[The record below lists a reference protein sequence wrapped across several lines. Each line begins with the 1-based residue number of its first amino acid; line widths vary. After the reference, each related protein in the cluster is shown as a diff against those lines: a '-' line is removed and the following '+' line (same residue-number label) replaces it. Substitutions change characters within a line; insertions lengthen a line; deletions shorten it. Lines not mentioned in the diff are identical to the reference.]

1 MKKFYLFLIMLL
13 SVIAPQ
19 AADAFSITINVDDAS
34 RLNVFLNGYKEL
46 VNGDNVFE
54 VNDGDYLSIY
64 TKQNDIAIKSVFN
77 GDKELKLE
85 NYSTFN
91 VKLTESEH
99 TGAKFVV
106 KTATVDEMRTAS
118 CKVTVDDASK
128 VTLYLPGT
136 FSTLPLKD
144 GENNVKFIPGTESVF
159 TVKPAS
165 YDNPLYKV
173 THNSVAA
180 EADWGS
186 YTLKNVADGD
196 VIDIQA
202 NYPDIDCAVKF
213 NINAEGVGVISGV
226 MVNGNEVTNYMDD
239 NFTVKCGSNISI
251 TRNSEDYKMESFK
264 VNGEDKTDDF
274 YYSDSHDYFVT
285 DATTFDI
292 TAKKYATFKATIDID
307 DVSHATVY
315 KGHSYDDNAFDMKNG
330 KNEIEVSE
338 KQPIISLVAKDGY
351 CFTSVNDG
359 TTEYTD
365 KSASNIEL
373 DVTDGMVLKVVT
385 AAIVRDKKALV
396 YVDDRSA
403 TSSLVFS
410 RGDNNRIE
418 IGTGYNELEF
428 YKGDNPFSVTVY
440 ASTKKVYKN
449 DVAVDPTYTYGSY
462 YNFNLADGD
471 VVKMFFTKTPA
482 MVKADI
488 TANGGAENLSVVKD
502 RIQPVADFSA
512 GISCLEDTE
521 LAFAAKEGYSIKAL
535 TVDGTAATA
544 EADGTYK
551 VVVKADANIVV
562 DLQTA
567 SGISSVTNADAS
579 RTANVYNANGVLVL
593 KNATPEHTAKLAKG
607 LYIINGKKVVR

>member
-54 VNDGDYLSIY
+54 VNDGDYLSI
-64 TKQNDIAIKSVFN
+64 TTQKNAGIVSVFN
-77 GDKELKLE
+77 GDKAVKFDS
-85 NYSTFN
+85 YSSFSL
-91 VKLTESEH
+91 KLTESEYA
-99 TGAKFVV
+99 GAKLVI
-106 KTATVDEMRTAS
+106 KTATLDEMRTAS
-118 CKVTVDDASK
+118 CKVTVDDPSK
-128 VTLYLPGT
+128 VTLRLSRT
-136 FSTLPLKD
+136 FTTVQLKS
-144 GENNVKFIPGTESVF
+144 GENEVKFIPGTESTF
-159 TVKPAS
+159 TISPES
-165 YDNPLYKV
+165 YETPLYKV

-213 NINAEGVGVISGV
+213 NVNAEGVGFIKSVT
-226 MVNGNEVTNYMDD
+226 VNGNEVTNYLDD
-239 NFTVKCGSNISI
+239 NFSVKCGSNISI
-251 TRNSEDYKMESFK
+251 TRNSEDYKLESFK

-274 YYSDSHDYFVT
+274 YSESYDFFVT
-285 DATTFDI
+285 DAATFDI
-292 TAKKYATFKATIDID
+292 TAEKYTTFKATIDID

-315 KGHSYDDNAFDMKNG
+315 KGYSYYDDAFDLKSG

-338 KQPIISLVAKDGY
+338 KQPLISLVAKDGY
-351 CFTSVNDG
+351 YFTSVNDG
-359 TTEYTD
+359 TKEYTD
-365 KSASNIEL
+365 NNVNKIEL
-373 DVTDGMVLKVVT
+373 TVVDGMVLKVVT
-385 AAIVRDKKALV
+385 TAIVRDKKALV

-403 TSSLVFS
+403 TSSMLFS
-410 RGDNNRIE
+410 RGDNERIE

-440 ASTKKVYKN
+440 ANTKKVYKN
-449 DVAVDPTYTYGSY
+449 DVAVDPLYSGGSY
-462 YNFNLADGD
+462 FNFSLADGD

-562 DLQTA
+562 DLQAA
-567 SGISSVTNADAS
+567 SGISSVTNADANS
-579 RTANVYNANGVLVL
+579 TANVYNANGVLVL
-593 KNATPEHTAKLAKG
+593 KNATPEQTAKLAKG

>member
-34 RLNVFLNGYKEL
+34 RLNVFLNGYKNL

-54 VNDGDYLSIY
+54 VNDGDYLSI
-64 TKQNDIAIKSVFN
+64 TTQNNAGLVSVMN
-77 GDKELKLE
+77 GDKAVKLDS
-85 NYSTFN
+85 YSSFN
-91 VKLTESEH
+91 LKLTESEYA
-99 TGAKFVV
+99 GAKLVI
-106 KTATVDEMRTAS
+106 KTATLDEMRTAS
-118 CKVTVDDASK
+118 CKVTVDDPSK
-128 VTLYLPGT
+128 VTLRLSRT
-136 FSTLPLKD
+136 FTTVQLKS
-144 GENNVKFIPGTESVF
+144 GENEVKFIPGTESTF
-159 TVKPAS
+159 TISPES
-165 YDNPLYKV
+165 QLSPLYKV

-186 YTLKNVADGD
+186 YTLKNVANGD

-213 NINAEGVGVISGV
+213 NINAEGVGFIKSVT
-226 MVNGNEVTNYMDD
+226 VNGNEVTNYLDD
-239 NFTVKCGSNISI
+239 NFSVKCGSNISI
-251 TRNSEDYKMESFK
+251 TRNSEEYKLESFK

-274 YYSDSHDYFVT
+274 YDESYDFFVT
-285 DATTFDI
+285 DAATFDI
-292 TAKKYATFKATIDID
+292 TAEKYTTFKATIDID

-315 KGHSYDDNAFDMKNG
+315 KGYSYYGNAFDLKNG

-338 KQPIISLVAKDGY
+338 QQPLISLVAKDGY
-351 CFTSVNDG
+351 YFTSVNDG

-365 KSASNIEL
+365 QSTSEIEL
-373 DVTDGMVLKVVT
+373 TVVDGMVLKVVT

-403 TSSLVFS
+403 ANSLLF
-410 RGDNNRIE
+410 RRNDYNTIE
-418 IGTGYNELEF
+418 VATGYNELEF
-428 YKGDNPFSVTVY
+428 YRGDNPFSVSVY
-440 ASTKKVYKN
+440 ANTKKVYKN
-449 DVAVDPTYTYGSY
+449 DVAVDPLYSGGSY
-462 YNFNLADGD
+462 FNFSLADGD
-471 VVKMFFTKTPA
+471 VVKMFFTKIPA

-562 DLQTA
+562 DLQAA
-567 SGISSVTNADAS
+567 SGISSVTTADANS
-579 RTANVYNANGVLVL
+579 TANVYNANGVLVL
-593 KNATPEHTAKLAKG
+593 KNATPEQTAKLAKG

>member
-34 RLNVFLNGYKEL
+34 RLNVFLNGYKDV

-54 VNDGDYLSIY
+54 VKDGDYLSI
-64 TKQNDIAIKSVFN
+64 TTQNNAGLVSVMN
-77 GDKELKLE
+77 GDKAVKLDS
-85 NYSTFN
+85 YSSFKL
-91 VKLTESEH
+91 KLTESEYA
-99 TGAKFVV
+99 GAKLMI
-106 KTATVDEMRTAS
+106 KTATLDEMRTAS
-118 CKVTVDDASK
+118 CKVTVDDPSK
-128 VTLYLPGT
+128 VTLRLSRT
-136 FSTLPLKD
+136 FTTVQLKS
-144 GENNVKFIPGTESVF
+144 GENEVKFIPGTESTF
-159 TVKPAS
+159 TISPQS
-165 YDNPLYKV
+165 YDTPLYKV
-173 THNSVAA
+173 TRNSVAA
-180 EADWGS
+180 EAEWGS
-186 YTLKNVADGD
+186 YTLKNVAEGD

-213 NINAEGVGVISGV
+213 NVNAEGVGFIKSVT
-226 MVNGNEVTNYMDD
+226 VNGNEVTNYLDD
-239 NFTVKCGSNISI
+239 NFTVKCGSHISI
-251 TRNSEDYKMESFK
+251 TRNSEDYKLESFK

-274 YYSDSHDYFVT
+274 YEESYDFFVT
-285 DATTFDI
+285 DAATFDI
-292 TAKKYATFKATIDID
+292 TAKKYATFKATVDID

-315 KGHSYDDNAFDMKNG
+315 KGYSYYDDAFDMKNG
-330 KNEIEVSE
+330 TNEIEVSE
-338 KQPIISLVAKDGY
+338 KQPLISLVAKDGY
-351 CFTSVNDG
+351 YFTSVNDG

-365 KSASNIEL
+365 QSTSEINV

-403 TSSLVFS
+403 TSSMVFS
-410 RGDNNRIE
+410 RGDYNKIE

-440 ASTKKVYKN
+440 ANTKKVYKN
-449 DVAVDPTYTYGSY
+449 DVAVDPTYSGGSY
-462 YNFNLADGD
+462 FRFSLEDGD

-482 MVKADI
+482 TVKADI

-593 KNATPEHTAKLAKG
+593 KNATPEQTAKLAKG

>member
-19 AADAFSITINVDDAS
+19 AADAFSITLNVDDAS
-34 RLNVFLNGYKEL
+34 RINVFLNGYKDV

-54 VNDGDYLSIY
+54 VKDGDYLSI
-64 TKQNDIAIKSVFN
+64 TTQNNAGLVSVMN
-77 GDKELKLE
+77 GDKAVKLDS
-85 NYSTFN
+85 YSSFKL
-91 VKLTESEH
+91 KLTESEYA
-99 TGAKFVV
+99 GAKLII
-106 KTATVDEMRTAS
+106 KTATLDEMRTAS
-118 CKVTVDDASK
+118 CKVTVDDPSK
-128 VTLYLPGT
+128 VTLRLSRT
-136 FSTLPLKD
+136 FTTVQLKS
-144 GENNVKFIPGTESVF
+144 GENEVKFIPGTESTF
-159 TVKPAS
+159 TISPQS
-165 YDNPLYKV
+165 YDTPLYKV
-173 THNSVAA
+173 TRNSVAA
-180 EADWGS
+180 EAEWGS
-186 YTLKNVADGD
+186 YTLKNVAEGD

-213 NINAEGVGVISGV
+213 NVNAEGVGFIKSVT
-226 MVNGNEVTNYMDD
+226 VNGNEVTNYLDD
-239 NFTVKCGSNISI
+239 NFTVKCGSHISI
-251 TRNSEDYKMESFK
+251 TRNSEDYKLESFK

-274 YYSDSHDYFVT
+274 YEESYDFFVT
-285 DATTFDI
+285 DAATFDI
-292 TAKKYATFKATIDID
+292 TAKKYATFKATVDID

-315 KGHSYDDNAFDMKNG
+315 KGYSYYDDAFDMKNG
-330 KNEIEVSE
+330 TNEIEVSE
-338 KQPIISLVAKDGY
+338 KQPLISLVAKYGY
-351 CFTSVNDG
+351 YFTSVNDG

-365 KSASNIEL
+365 QSTSEINV

-403 TSSLVFS
+403 TSSMVFS
-410 RGDNNRIE
+410 RGDYNKIE

-440 ASTKKVYKN
+440 ANTKKVYKN
-449 DVAVDPTYTYGSY
+449 DVAVDPTYSGGSY
-462 YNFNLADGD
+462 FRFSLEDGD

-482 MVKADI
+482 TVKADI

-593 KNATPEHTAKLAKG
+593 KNATPEQTAKLAKG

>member
-1 MKKFYLFLIMLL
+1 M
-13 SVIAPQ
+13 
-19 AADAFSITINVDDAS
+19 
-34 RLNVFLNGYKEL
+34 
-46 VNGDNVFE
+46 FE
-54 VNDGDYLSIY
+54 VNDGDYLSI
-64 TKQNDIAIKSVFN
+64 TTQKNAGIVSVFN
-77 GDKELKLE
+77 GDKAVKFDS
-85 NYSTFN
+85 YSSFSL
-91 VKLTESEH
+91 KLTESEYA
-99 TGAKFVV
+99 GAKLVI
-106 KTATVDEMRTAS
+106 KTATLDEMRTAS
-118 CKVTVDDASK
+118 CKVTVDDPSK
-128 VTLYLPGT
+128 VTLRLSRT
-136 FSTLPLKD
+136 FTTVQLKS
-144 GENNVKFIPGTESVF
+144 GENEVKFIPGTESTF
-159 TVKPAS
+159 TISPES
-165 YDNPLYKV
+165 YETPLYKV

-213 NINAEGVGVISGV
+213 NVNAEGVGFIKSVT
-226 MVNGNEVTNYMDD
+226 VNGNEVTNYLDD
-239 NFTVKCGSNISI
+239 NFSVKCGSNISI
-251 TRNSEDYKMESFK
+251 TRNSEDYKLESFK

-274 YYSDSHDYFVT
+274 YSESYDFFVT
-285 DATTFDI
+285 DAATFDI
-292 TAKKYATFKATIDID
+292 TAEKYTTFKATIDID

-315 KGHSYDDNAFDMKNG
+315 KGYSYYDDAFDLKSG

-338 KQPIISLVAKDGY
+338 KQPLISLVAKDGY
-351 CFTSVNDG
+351 YFTSVNDG
-359 TTEYTD
+359 TKEYTD
-365 KSASNIEL
+365 NNVNKIEL
-373 DVTDGMVLKVVT
+373 TVVDGMVLKVVT
-385 AAIVRDKKALV
+385 TAIVRDKKALV

-403 TSSLVFS
+403 TSSMLFS
-410 RGDNNRIE
+410 RGDNERIE

-440 ASTKKVYKN
+440 ANTKKVYKN
-449 DVAVDPTYTYGSY
+449 DVAVDPLYSGGSY
-462 YNFNLADGD
+462 FNFSLADGD

-593 KNATPEHTAKLAKG
+593 KNATPEQTAKLAKG

>member
-19 AADAFSITINVDDAS
+19 AADAFSITLNVDDAS
-34 RLNVFLNGYKEL
+34 RINVFLNGTKDV

-54 VNDGDYLSIY
+54 VKDGDYLSV
-64 TKQNDIAIKSVFN
+64 TTQNNAGLVSVFN
-77 GDKELKLE
+77 GDKAVKLDS
-85 NYSTFN
+85 YSSFRL
-91 VKLTESEH
+91 KLTESEYA
-99 TGAKFVV
+99 GAKFIV
-106 KTATVDEMRTAS
+106 KTATLDEMRTAS
-118 CKVTVDDASK
+118 CKVTVDDPSK
-128 VTLYLPGT
+128 VTLRLSRT
-136 FSTLPLKD
+136 FTTVQLKS
-144 GENNVKFIPGTESVF
+144 GENEVKFIPGTESTF
-159 TVKPAS
+159 TISPQS
-165 YDNPLYKV
+165 YDTPLYKV
-173 THNSVAA
+173 TRNSVAA
-180 EADWGS
+180 EAEYGS
-186 YTLKNVADGD
+186 YTLKNVAEGD

-213 NINAEGVGVISGV
+213 NVNAEGVGFIKSVT
-226 MVNGNEVTNYMDD
+226 VNGNEVTNYLDD
-239 NFTVKCGSNISI
+239 NFTVKCGSTISI
-251 TRNSEDYKMESFK
+251 TRNSEDYKLESFK
-264 VNGEDKTDDF
+264 VNGEDKTSDF
-274 YYSDSHDYFVT
+274 YEESYDFFVT
-285 DATTFDI
+285 AAATFDI
-292 TAKKYATFKATIDID
+292 TAKKYATFKATVDID

-315 KGHSYDDNAFDMKNG
+315 KGYSYYDDAFDMKNG

-338 KQPIISLVAKDGY
+338 KQPLISLVAKDGY
-351 CFTSVNDG
+351 YFTSVNDG

-365 KSASNIEL
+365 QSTSEINV

-403 TSSLVFS
+403 TSSMVFS
-410 RGDNNRIE
+410 RGDYNKIE

-440 ASTKKVYKN
+440 ANTKKVYKN
-449 DVAVDPTYTYGSY
+449 DVAVDPTYSGGSY
-462 YNFNLADGD
+462 FRFSLEDGD

-482 MVKADI
+482 TVKADI

-567 SGISSVTNADAS
+567 SGISSVTNADAN

-593 KNATPEHTAKLAKG
+593 KNATPEQTAKLAKG

>member
-19 AADAFSITINVDDAS
+19 AADAFSITLNVDDAS
-34 RLNVFLNGYKEL
+34 RINVFLNGYQDV

-54 VNDGDYLSIY
+54 VKDGDYLSI
-64 TKQNDIAIKSVFN
+64 TTQNNAGLVSVMN
-77 GDKELKLE
+77 GDKEVKL
-85 NYSTFN
+85 NSYSSFN
-91 VKLTESEH
+91 LKLTESEYA
-99 TGAKFVV
+99 GAKLMI
-106 KTATVDEMRTAS
+106 KTATLDEMRTAS
-118 CKVTVDDASK
+118 CTVTVDDPSK
-128 VTLYLPGT
+128 VTLRLSRT
-136 FSTLPLKD
+136 FTTVQLKS
-144 GENNVKFIPGTESVF
+144 GENEVKFIPGTESTF
-159 TVKPAS
+159 TISPQS
-165 YDNPLYKV
+165 QETPLYKV

-180 EADWGS
+180 EAEWGS
-186 YTLKNVADGD
+186 YTLKNVANGD

-213 NINAEGVGVISGV
+213 NVNAEGVGFIKSVT
-226 MVNGNEVTNYMDD
+226 VNGNEVTNYLDD

-251 TRNSEDYKMESFK
+251 TRNSEDYKLESFK
-264 VNGEDKTDDF
+264 VNGEDKTSDF
-274 YYSDSHDYFVT
+274 YDESYDFFVT
-285 DATTFDI
+285 DAATFDI
-292 TAKKYATFKATIDID
+292 TAKKYATFKATVDID

-315 KGHSYDDNAFDMKNG
+315 NGYSYYGNAFDLKNG

-338 KQPIISLVAKDGY
+338 KQTLISLVAKDGY
-351 CFTSVNDG
+351 YFTSVNDG
-359 TTEYTD
+359 TKEYTD
-365 KSASNIEL
+365 KSVNDIEL
-373 DVTDGMVLKVVT
+373 DVVDGMVLKVVT
-385 AAIVRDKKALV
+385 AAVVRDKKALV

-403 TSSLVFS
+403 ANSLLF
-410 RGDNNRIE
+410 RRNDYNTIE
-418 IGTGYNELEF
+418 VATGYNELEF
-428 YKGDNPFSVTVY
+428 YRGDNPFSVSVS
-440 ASTKKVYKN
+440 ANTKKVYKN
-449 DVAVDPTYTYGSY
+449 DVAVVPLYSGGSY
-462 YNFNLADGD
+462 FNFSLADGD

-482 MVKADI
+482 TVKADI

-562 DLQTA
+562 ELQTT
-567 SGISSVTNADAS
+567 SGISSVTNADAN

-593 KNATPEHTAKLAKG
+593 KNATPEQTAKLAKG

>member
-34 RLNVFLNGYKEL
+34 RLNVFLNGYKDL

-54 VNDGDYLSIY
+54 VNDGDYLSI
-64 TKQNDIAIKSVFN
+64 TTQKNAGIVSVFN
-77 GDKELKLE
+77 GDKAVKFDS
-85 NYSTFN
+85 YSSFN
-91 VKLTESEH
+91 LKLTESEYA
-99 TGAKFVV
+99 GAKLVI
-106 KTATVDEMRTAS
+106 KTATLDEMRTAS
-118 CKVTVDDASK
+118 CKVTVDDPSK
-128 VTLYLPGT
+128 VTLRLSRT
-136 FSTLPLKD
+136 FTTVQLKS
-144 GENNVKFIPGTESVF
+144 GENEVKFIPGTESTF
-159 TVKPAS
+159 TISPES
-165 YDNPLYKV
+165 QLSPLYKV

-213 NINAEGVGVISGV
+213 NVNAEGVGFIKSVT
-226 MVNGNEVTNYMDD
+226 VNGNEVTNYLDD
-239 NFTVKCGSNISI
+239 NFSVKCGSNISI
-251 TRNSEDYKMESFK
+251 TRNSEEYKLESFK
-264 VNGEDKTDDF
+264 VNGEDKTSDF
-274 YYSDSHDYFVT
+274 YEDSYNIFVT
-285 DATTFDI
+285 DATTLDI
-292 TAKKYATFKATIDID
+292 TAKKYTTFKATVDID

-315 KGHSYDDNAFDMKNG
+315 NGYSYYGNAFDLKNG

-338 KQPIISLVAKDGY
+338 KQTLISLVAKDGY
-351 CFTSVNDG
+351 YFTSVNDG
-359 TTEYTD
+359 TKEYTD
-365 KSASNIEL
+365 KSVNDIEL
-373 DVTDGMVLKVVT
+373 DVVDGMVLKVVT
-385 AAIVRDKKALV
+385 AAVVRDKKALV

-403 TSSLVFS
+403 ANSLLF
-410 RGDNNRIE
+410 RRNDYNTIE
-418 IGTGYNELEF
+418 VATGYNELEF
-428 YKGDNPFSVTVY
+428 YRGDNPFSVSVY
-440 ASTKKVYKN
+440 ANTKKVYKN
-449 DVAVDPTYTYGSY
+449 DVAVDPLYSGGSY
-462 YNFNLADGD
+462 FNFSLADGD
-471 VVKMFFTKTPA
+471 VVKMFFTKIPA

-593 KNATPEHTAKLAKG
+593 KNATPEQTAKLAKG

>member
-19 AADAFSITINVDDAS
+19 AADAFSITLNVDDAS
-34 RLNVFLNGYKEL
+34 RINVFLNGYKDV

-54 VNDGDYLSIY
+54 VKDGDYLSI
-64 TKQNDIAIKSVFN
+64 TTQNNAGLVSVMN
-77 GDKELKLE
+77 GDKAVKLDS
-85 NYSTFN
+85 YSSFN
-91 VKLTESEH
+91 LKLTESEYA
-99 TGAKFVV
+99 GAKLII
-106 KTATVDEMRTAS
+106 KTATLDEMRTAS
-118 CKVTVDDASK
+118 CKVTVDDPSK
-128 VTLYLPGT
+128 VTLRLSRT
-136 FSTLPLKD
+136 FTTVQLKS
-144 GENNVKFIPGTESVF
+144 GENEVKFIPGTESTF
-159 TVKPAS
+159 TISPQS
-165 YDNPLYKV
+165 YNTPLYKV
-173 THNSVAA
+173 TRNSVAA
-180 EADWGS
+180 EAEYGS
-186 YTLKNVADGD
+186 YTLKNVAEGD

-213 NINAEGVGVISGV
+213 NVNAEGVGFIKSVT
-226 MVNGNEVTNYMDD
+226 VNGNEVTNYLDD
-239 NFTVKCGSNISI
+239 NFTVKCGSTISI
-251 TRNSEDYKMESFK
+251 TRNSEDYKLESFK
-264 VNGEDKTDDF
+264 VNGEDKTSDF
-274 YYSDSHDYFVT
+274 YEDSYNIFVT
-285 DATTFDI
+285 DATTLDI
-292 TAKKYATFKATIDID
+292 TAEKYATFKATVDID

-315 KGHSYDDNAFDMKNG
+315 KGYSYYDDAFDMKNG

-338 KQPIISLVAKDGY
+338 KQPLISLVAKDGY
-351 CFTSVNDG
+351 YFTSVNDG

-365 KSASNIEL
+365 QSTSEINV

-403 TSSLVFS
+403 TSSMVFS
-410 RGDNNRIE
+410 RGDYNKIE

-440 ASTKKVYKN
+440 ANTKKVYKN
-449 DVAVDPTYTYGSY
+449 DVAVDPTYSGGSY
-462 YNFNLADGD
+462 FRFSLEDGD

-482 MVKADI
+482 TVKADI

-593 KNATPEHTAKLAKG
+593 KNATPEQTAKLAKG

>member
-34 RLNVFLNGYKEL
+34 RLNVFLNGHQDV

-54 VNDGDYLSIY
+54 VNDGDYLSI
-64 TKQNDIAIKSVFN
+64 TTQNNAGFVSVMN
-77 GDKELKLE
+77 GDKAVKLDS
-85 NYSTFN
+85 YSSFN
-91 VKLTESEH
+91 LKLTESEYA
-99 TGAKFVV
+99 GAKLMI
-106 KTATVDEMRTAS
+106 KTATLDEMRTAS
-118 CKVTVDDASK
+118 CKVTVDDPSK
-128 VTLYLPGT
+128 VTLRLSRT
-136 FSTLPLKD
+136 FTTVQLKS
-144 GENNVKFIPGTESVF
+144 GENEVKFIPGTESTF
-159 TVKPAS
+159 TISPQS
-165 YDNPLYKV
+165 YDTPLYKV
-173 THNSVAA
+173 TRNSVAA
-180 EADWGS
+180 EAEYGS
-186 YTLKNVADGD
+186 YTLKNVAEGD

-213 NINAEGVGVISGV
+213 NVNAEGVGFIKSVT
-226 MVNGNEVTNYMDD
+226 VNGNEVTNYLDD
-239 NFTVKCGSNISI
+239 NFTVKCGSTISI
-251 TRNSEDYKMESFK
+251 TRNSEDYKLESFK
-264 VNGEDKTDDF
+264 VNGEDKTSDF
-274 YYSDSHDYFVT
+274 YEDSYNIFVT
-285 DATTFDI
+285 DATTLDI
-292 TAKKYATFKATIDID
+292 TAKKYTTFKATVDID

-315 KGHSYDDNAFDMKNG
+315 KGYSYYDDAFDMKNG

-338 KQPIISLVAKDGY
+338 KQPLISLVAKDGY
-351 CFTSVNDG
+351 YFTSVNDG
-359 TTEYTD
+359 TKEYTD
-365 KSASNIEL
+365 QSTSEIKV

-403 TSSLVFS
+403 TSSMVFS
-410 RGDNNRIE
+410 RGDYNRIE

-440 ASTKKVYKN
+440 ANTKKVYKN
-449 DVAVDPTYTYGSY
+449 DVAVDPTYSGGSY
-462 YNFNLADGD
+462 FRFSLEDGD

-482 MVKADI
+482 TVKADI

-567 SGISSVTNADAS
+567 SGISSVANADAS

-593 KNATPEHTAKLAKG
+593 KNATPEQTAKLAKG

>member
-34 RLNVFLNGYKEL
+34 RLNVFLNGYKDL

-54 VNDGDYLSIY
+54 VKDGDYLSI
-64 TKQNDIAIKSVFN
+64 TTQKNAAIVSVFN
-77 GDKELKLE
+77 GDKAVKFDS
-85 NYSTFN
+85 YSSFN
-91 VKLTESEH
+91 LKLTESEYA
-99 TGAKFVV
+99 GAKLVI
-106 KTATVDEMRTAS
+106 KTATLDEMRTAS
-118 CKVTVDDASK
+118 CKVTVDDPSK
-128 VTLYLPGT
+128 VTLRL
-136 FSTLPLKD
+136 SRTLTTVQLKS
-144 GENNVKFIPGTESVF
+144 GENEVKFIPGTESTF
-159 TVKPAS
+159 TISPES
-165 YDNPLYKV
+165 YETPLYKV

-213 NINAEGVGVISGV
+213 NVNAEGVGFIKSVT
-226 MVNGNEVTNYMDD
+226 VNGNEVTNYLDD
-239 NFTVKCGSNISI
+239 NFSVKCGSNISI
-251 TRNSEDYKMESFK
+251 TRNSEEYKLESFK

-274 YYSDSHDYFVT
+274 YSESYDFFVT
-285 DATTFDI
+285 DAATFDI
-292 TAKKYATFKATIDID
+292 TAEKYTTFKATIDID

-315 KGHSYDDNAFDMKNG
+315 KGYSYYGNAFDLKNG

-338 KQPIISLVAKDGY
+338 QQPLISLVAKDGY
-351 CFTSVNDG
+351 YFTSVNDG

-365 KSASNIEL
+365 QSVNEIKLS
-373 DVTDGMVLKVVT
+373 VVDGMVLKVVT
-385 AAIVRDKKALV
+385 TAIVRDKKALV

-403 TSSLVFS
+403 ANSLLF
-410 RGDNNRIE
+410 RRNDYNTIE
-418 IGTGYNELEF
+418 VATGYNELEF
-428 YKGDNPFSVTVY
+428 YRGDNPFSVSVY
-440 ASTKKVYKN
+440 ANTKKVYKN
-449 DVAVDPTYTYGSY
+449 DVAVEPLYSGGSY
-462 YNFNLADGD
+462 FNFSLEDGD

-482 MVKADI
+482 TVKADI

-502 RIQPVADFSA
+502 RIQPIADFSA

-521 LAFAAKEGYSIKAL
+521 LALAAKEGYSIKAL

-567 SGISSVTNADAS
+567 SGISSVTNADAN

-593 KNATPEHTAKLAKG
+593 KNATPEQTAKLAKG

>member
-19 AADAFSITINVDDAS
+19 AADAFSITLNVDDAS
-34 RLNVFLNGYKEL
+34 RINVFLNGYKDV

-54 VNDGDYLSIY
+54 VKDGDYLSI
-64 TKQNDIAIKSVFN
+64 TTQNNAGLVSVMN
-77 GDKELKLE
+77 GDKAVKLDS
-85 NYSTFN
+85 YSSFRL
-91 VKLTESEH
+91 KLTESEYA
-99 TGAKFVV
+99 GAKFIV
-106 KTATVDEMRTAS
+106 KTATLDEMRTAS
-118 CKVTVDDASK
+118 CKVTVDDPSK
-128 VTLYLPGT
+128 VTLRLSRT
-136 FSTLPLKD
+136 FTTVQLKS
-144 GENNVKFIPGTESVF
+144 GENEVKFIPGTESTF
-159 TVKPAS
+159 TISPQS
-165 YDNPLYKV
+165 YDTPLYKV
-173 THNSVAA
+173 TRNSVAA
-180 EADWGS
+180 EAEYGS
-186 YTLKNVADGD
+186 YTLKNVAEGD

-213 NINAEGVGVISGV
+213 NVNAEGVGFIKSVT
-226 MVNGNEVTNYMDD
+226 VNGNEVTNYLDD
-239 NFTVKCGSNISI
+239 NFTVKCGSTISI
-251 TRNSEDYKMESFK
+251 TRNSEDYKLESFK
-264 VNGEDKTDDF
+264 VNGEDKTSDF
-274 YYSDSHDYFVT
+274 YEDSYNIFVT
-285 DATTFDI
+285 DATTLDI
-292 TAKKYATFKATIDID
+292 TAEKYATFKATVDID

-315 KGHSYDDNAFDMKNG
+315 KGYSYYDDAFDMKNG

-338 KQPIISLVAKDGY
+338 KQPLISLVAKDGY
-351 CFTSVNDG
+351 YFTSVNDG

-365 KSASNIEL
+365 QSTSEINV

-403 TSSLVFS
+403 TSSMVFS
-410 RGDNNRIE
+410 RGDYNKIE

-440 ASTKKVYKN
+440 ANTKKVYKN
-449 DVAVDPTYTYGSY
+449 DVAVDPTYSGGSY
-462 YNFNLADGD
+462 FRFSLEDGD

-482 MVKADI
+482 TVKADI

-551 VVVKADANIVV
+551 VVVKTDANIVV

-579 RTANVYNANGVLVL
+579 RTANVYNASGVLVL
-593 KNATPEHTAKLAKG
+593 KNATPEQTAKLAKG

>member
-34 RLNVFLNGYKEL
+34 RINVFLNGTKDV

-54 VNDGDYLSIY
+54 VKDGDYLSV
-64 TKQNDIAIKSVFN
+64 TTQNNAGLVSVFN
-77 GDKELKLE
+77 GDKAVKLDS
-85 NYSTFN
+85 YSSFRL
-91 VKLTESEH
+91 KLTESEYA
-99 TGAKFVV
+99 GAKFIV
-106 KTATVDEMRTAS
+106 KTATLDEMRTAS
-118 CKVTVDDASK
+118 CKVTVDDPSK
-128 VTLYLPGT
+128 VTLRLSRT
-136 FSTLPLKD
+136 FTTVQLKS
-144 GENNVKFIPGTESVF
+144 GENEVKFIPGTESTF
-159 TVKPAS
+159 TISPQS
-165 YDNPLYKV
+165 YDTPLYKV
-173 THNSVAA
+173 TRNSVAA
-180 EADWGS
+180 EAEYGS
-186 YTLKNVADGD
+186 YTLKNVAEGD

-213 NINAEGVGVISGV
+213 NVNAEGVGFIKSVT
-226 MVNGNEVTNYMDD
+226 VNGNEVTNYLDD
-239 NFTVKCGSNISI
+239 NFTVKCGSTISI
-251 TRNSEDYKMESFK
+251 TRNSEDYKLESFK
-264 VNGEDKTDDF
+264 VNGEDKTSDF
-274 YYSDSHDYFVT
+274 YEDSYNIFVT
-285 DATTFDI
+285 DATTLDI
-292 TAKKYATFKATIDID
+292 TAEKYATFKATVDID

-315 KGHSYDDNAFDMKNG
+315 KGYSYYDDAFDMKNG

-338 KQPIISLVAKDGY
+338 KQPLISLVAKDGY
-351 CFTSVNDG
+351 YFTSVNDG

-365 KSASNIEL
+365 QSTSEINV

-403 TSSLVFS
+403 TSSMVFS
-410 RGDNNRIE
+410 RGDYNKIE

-440 ASTKKVYKN
+440 ANTKKVYKN
-449 DVAVDPTYTYGSY
+449 DVAVDPTYSGGSY
-462 YNFNLADGD
+462 FRFSLEDGD

-482 MVKADI
+482 TVKADI

-567 SGISSVTNADAS
+567 SGISSVTNADAN

-593 KNATPEHTAKLAKG
+593 KNATPEQTAKLAKG

>member
-19 AADAFSITINVDDAS
+19 AADAFSITLNVDDAS
-34 RLNVFLNGYKEL
+34 RINVFLNGYKDV

-54 VNDGDYLSIY
+54 VKDGDYLSI
-64 TKQNDIAIKSVFN
+64 TTQNNAGLVSVMN
-77 GDKELKLE
+77 GDKAVKLDS
-85 NYSTFN
+85 YSSFN
-91 VKLTESEH
+91 LKLTESEYA
-99 TGAKFVV
+99 GAKLII
-106 KTATVDEMRTAS
+106 KTATLDEMRTAS
-118 CKVTVDDASK
+118 CKVTVDDPSK
-128 VTLYLPGT
+128 VTLRLSRT
-136 FSTLPLKD
+136 FTTVQLKS
-144 GENNVKFIPGTESVF
+144 GENEVKFIPGTESTF
-159 TVKPAS
+159 TISPQS
-165 YDNPLYKV
+165 YDTPLYKV
-173 THNSVAA
+173 TRNSVAA
-180 EADWGS
+180 EAEYGS
-186 YTLKNVADGD
+186 YTLKNVAEGD

-213 NINAEGVGVISGV
+213 NVNAEGVGFIKSVT
-226 MVNGNEVTNYMDD
+226 VNGNEVTNYLDD
-239 NFTVKCGSNISI
+239 NFTVKCGSTISI
-251 TRNSEDYKMESFK
+251 TRNLEDYKLESFK
-264 VNGEDKTDDF
+264 VNGEDKTSDF
-274 YYSDSHDYFVT
+274 YEDSYNIFVT
-285 DATTFDI
+285 DATTLDI
-292 TAKKYATFKATIDID
+292 TAEKYATFKATVDID

-315 KGHSYDDNAFDMKNG
+315 KGYSYYDDAFDMKNG

-338 KQPIISLVAKDGY
+338 KQPLISLVAKDGY
-351 CFTSVNDG
+351 YFTSVNDG

-365 KSASNIEL
+365 QSTSEINV

-403 TSSLVFS
+403 TSSMVFS
-410 RGDNNRIE
+410 RGDYNKIE

-440 ASTKKVYKN
+440 ANTKKVYKN
-449 DVAVDPTYTYGSY
+449 DVAVDPTYSGGSY
-462 YNFNLADGD
+462 FRFSLEDGD

-482 MVKADI
+482 TVKADI

-593 KNATPEHTAKLAKG
+593 KNATPEQTAKLAKG

>member
-1 MKKFYLFLIMLL
+1 MLL

-19 AADAFSITINVDDAS
+19 AADAFSITLNVDDAS
-34 RLNVFLNGYKEL
+34 RINVFLNGTKDV

-54 VNDGDYLSIY
+54 VKDGDYLSV
-64 TKQNDIAIKSVFN
+64 TTQNNAGLVSVFN
-77 GDKELKLE
+77 GDKAVKLDS
-85 NYSTFN
+85 YSSFRL
-91 VKLTESEH
+91 KLTESEYA
-99 TGAKFVV
+99 GAKFIV
-106 KTATVDEMRTAS
+106 KTATLDEMRTAS
-118 CKVTVDDASK
+118 CKVTVDDPSK
-128 VTLYLPGT
+128 VTLRLSRT
-136 FSTLPLKD
+136 FTTVQLKS
-144 GENNVKFIPGTESVF
+144 GENEVKFIPGTESTF
-159 TVKPAS
+159 TISPQS
-165 YDNPLYKV
+165 YNTPLYKV
-173 THNSVAA
+173 TRNSVAA
-180 EADWGS
+180 EAEWGS
-186 YTLKNVADGD
+186 YTLKNVAEGD

-213 NINAEGVGVISGV
+213 NVNAEGVGFIKSVT
-226 MVNGNEVTNYMDD
+226 VNGNEVTNYLDD
-239 NFTVKCGSNISI
+239 NFTVKCGSTISI
-251 TRNSEDYKMESFK
+251 TRNSEDYKLESFK
-264 VNGEDKTDDF
+264 VNGEDKTSDF
-274 YYSDSHDYFVT
+274 YEDSYNIFVT
-285 DATTFDI
+285 DATTLDI
-292 TAKKYATFKATIDID
+292 TAKKYTTFKATVDID

-315 KGHSYDDNAFDMKNG
+315 KGYSYYDDAFDMKNG

-338 KQPIISLVAKDGY
+338 KQPLISLVAKDGY
-351 CFTSVNDG
+351 YFTSVNDG

-365 KSASNIEL
+365 QSTSEIKV

-403 TSSLVFS
+403 TSSMVFS
-410 RGDNNRIE
+410 RGDYNRIE

-440 ASTKKVYKN
+440 ANTKKVYKN
-449 DVAVDPTYTYGSY
+449 DVAVDPTYSGGSY
-462 YNFNLADGD
+462 FRFSLEDGD

-482 MVKADI
+482 TVKADI

-502 RIQPVADFSA
+502 RIQPIADFSA

-521 LAFAAKEGYSIKAL
+521 LALAAKEGYSIKAL

-567 SGISSVTNADAS
+567 SGISSVTNADAN

-593 KNATPEHTAKLAKG
+593 KNATPEQTAKLAKG

>member
-34 RLNVFLNGYKEL
+34 RIEVFLNGTKDV

-54 VNDGDYLSIY
+54 VNDGNYLSIY
-64 TKQNDIAIKSVFN
+64 TKQKDVAIKSVFN

-91 VKLTESEH
+91 VQLTESEH

-136 FSTLPLKD
+136 YSTLPLKD
-144 GENNVKFIPGTESVF
+144 GENDVKFIPGTESVF
-159 TVKPAS
+159 TVKPQNL
-165 YDNPLYKV
+165 DIPLYKV
-173 THNSVAA
+173 THNSVVA

-186 YTLKNVADGD
+186 YTLQNVANGD

-213 NINAEGVGVISGV
+213 KVNAEGEGFIKSVT
-226 MVNGNEVTNYMDD
+226 VNGNEVTNYLDN
-239 NFTVKCGSNISI
+239 NFTVKCGSHISI
-251 TRNSEDYKMESFK
+251 MSNSENYKLESFK

-274 YYSDSHDYFVT
+274 YEESYDFFVT
-285 DATTFDI
+285 DAATFDI
-292 TAKKYATFKATIDID
+292 TAEKYTTFKATVDID

-315 KGHSYDDNAFDMKNG
+315 KGYYYYYKAFDLKNG

-338 KQPIISLVAKDGY
+338 KQPLISLVAKDGY
-351 CFTSVNDG
+351 YFTSVNDG

-482 MVKADI
+482 TVKADI

-593 KNATPEHTAKLAKG
+593 KNATPEQTAKLAKG

>member
-34 RLNVFLNGYKEL
+34 RINVFLNGYQDV

-54 VNDGDYLSIY
+54 VKDGDYLSI
-64 TKQNDIAIKSVFN
+64 TTQNNAGLVSVFN
-77 GDKELKLE
+77 GDKAVKLDS
-85 NYSTFN
+85 YSSFRL
-91 VKLTESEH
+91 KLTESEYA
-99 TGAKFVV
+99 GAKFIV
-106 KTATVDEMRTAS
+106 KTATLDEMRTAS
-118 CKVTVDDASK
+118 CKVTVDDPSK
-128 VTLYLPGT
+128 VTLRLSRT
-136 FSTLPLKD
+136 FTTVQLKS
-144 GENNVKFIPGTESVF
+144 GENEVKFIPGTESTF
-159 TVKPAS
+159 TISPQS
-165 YDNPLYKV
+165 YNTPLYKV
-173 THNSVAA
+173 TRNSVAA
-180 EADWGS
+180 EAEWGS
-186 YTLKNVADGD
+186 YTLKNVAEGD
-196 VIDIQA
+196 VSDIQA

-213 NINAEGVGVISGV
+213 NVNAEGVGFIKSVT
-226 MVNGNEVTNYMDD
+226 VNGNEVTNYLDD
-239 NFTVKCGSNISI
+239 NFTVKCGSTISI
-251 TRNSEDYKMESFK
+251 TRNSEDYKLESFK
-264 VNGEDKTDDF
+264 VNGEDKNSDF
-274 YYSDSHDYFVT
+274 YEDSYNIFVT
-285 DATTFDI
+285 DATTLDI
-292 TAKKYATFKATIDID
+292 TAKKYTTFKATVDID

-315 KGHSYDDNAFDMKNG
+315 KGYSYYDDAFDMKNG

-338 KQPIISLVAKDGY
+338 KQTLISLVAKDGY
-351 CFTSVNDG
+351 YFTSVNDG

-365 KSASNIEL
+365 QSTSEINV

-403 TSSLVFS
+403 TSSMVFS
-410 RGDNNRIE
+410 RGDYNRIE

-428 YKGDNPFSVTVY
+428 YKGDNPFTVTVY

-449 DVAVDPTYTYGSY
+449 DVAVNPTYSGGSY
-462 YNFNLADGD
+462 FTFSLEDGD
-471 VVKMFFTKTPA
+471 VVKMFFTKVPA

-488 TANGGAENLSVVKD
+488 TANGGAENLSVVKN

-562 DLQTA
+562 ELQTA

-593 KNATPEHTAKLAKG
+593 KNATPEQTAKLAKG

>member
-19 AADAFSITINVDDAS
+19 AADAFSITLNVDDAS
-34 RLNVFLNGYKEL
+34 RINVFLNGYQDL

-54 VNDGDYLSIY
+54 VKDGDYLSI
-64 TKQNDIAIKSVFN
+64 TTQNNAGLVSVMN
-77 GDKELKLE
+77 GDKAVKLDS
-85 NYSTFN
+85 YSSFN
-91 VKLTESEH
+91 LKLTESEYA
-99 TGAKFVV
+99 GAKLMI
-106 KTATVDEMRTAS
+106 KTATLDEMRTAS
-118 CKVTVDDASK
+118 CKVTVDDPSK
-128 VTLYLPGT
+128 VTLRLSRT
-136 FSTLPLKD
+136 FTTVQLKS
-144 GENNVKFIPGTESVF
+144 GENEVKFIPGTESTF
-159 TVKPAS
+159 TISPQS
-165 YDNPLYKV
+165 YDTPLYKV
-173 THNSVAA
+173 TRNSVAA
-180 EADWGS
+180 EAEWGS
-186 YTLKNVADGD
+186 YTLKNVAEGD

-213 NINAEGVGVISGV
+213 NVNAEGVGFIKSVT
-226 MVNGNEVTNYMDD
+226 VNGNEVTNYLDD
-239 NFTVKCGSNISI
+239 NFTVKCGSTISI
-251 TRNSEDYKMESFK
+251 TRNSEDYKLESFK
-264 VNGEDKTDDF
+264 VNGEDKTSDF
-274 YYSDSHDYFVT
+274 YEDSYNIFVT
-285 DATTFDI
+285 DATTLDI
-292 TAKKYATFKATIDID
+292 TAEKYATFKATVDID

-315 KGHSYDDNAFDMKNG
+315 KGYSYYDDAFDMKNG

-338 KQPIISLVAKDGY
+338 KQPLISLVAKDGY
-351 CFTSVNDG
+351 YFTSVNDG

-365 KSASNIEL
+365 QSTSEINV

-403 TSSLVFS
+403 TSSMVFS
-410 RGDNNRIE
+410 RGDYNKIE

-440 ASTKKVYKN
+440 ANTKKVYKN
-449 DVAVDPTYTYGSY
+449 DVAVDPTYSGGSY
-462 YNFNLADGD
+462 FRFSLEDGD

-567 SGISSVTNADAS
+567 SGISSVTNADAC

-593 KNATPEHTAKLAKG
+593 KNATPEQTAKLAKG

>member
-19 AADAFSITINVDDAS
+19 AADAFSITLNVDDAS
-34 RLNVFLNGYKEL
+34 KINVFLNGYQDL

-54 VNDGDYLSIY
+54 VKDGDYLSI
-64 TKQNDIAIKSVFN
+64 TTQNNAGLVSVMN
-77 GDKELKLE
+77 GDKAVKLDS
-85 NYSTFN
+85 YSSFKL
-91 VKLTESEH
+91 KLTESEYA
-99 TGAKFVV
+99 GAKLII
-106 KTATVDEMRTAS
+106 KTATLDEMRTAS
-118 CKVTVDDASK
+118 CKVTVDDPSK
-128 VTLYLPGT
+128 VTLRLSRT
-136 FSTLPLKD
+136 FTTVQLKS
-144 GENNVKFIPGTESVF
+144 GENEVKFIPGTESTF
-159 TVKPAS
+159 TISPQS
-165 YDNPLYKV
+165 YDTPLYKV
-173 THNSVAA
+173 TRNSVAA
-180 EADWGS
+180 EAEWGS
-186 YTLKNVADGD
+186 YTLKNVAEGD

-213 NINAEGVGVISGV
+213 NVNAEGVGFIKSVT
-226 MVNGNEVTNYMDD
+226 VNGNEVTNYLDD
-239 NFTVKCGSNISI
+239 NFTVKCGSHISI
-251 TRNSEDYKMESFK
+251 TRNSEDYKLESFK

-274 YYSDSHDYFVT
+274 YEESYDFFVT
-285 DATTFDI
+285 DAATFDI
-292 TAKKYATFKATIDID
+292 TAKKYATFKATVDID

-315 KGHSYDDNAFDMKNG
+315 KGYSYYDDAFDMKNG
-330 KNEIEVSE
+330 TNEIEVSE
-338 KQPIISLVAKDGY
+338 KQPLISLVAKDGY
-351 CFTSVNDG
+351 YFTSVNDG

-365 KSASNIEL
+365 QSTSEINV

-403 TSSLVFS
+403 TSSMVFS
-410 RGDNNRIE
+410 RGDYNKIE

-440 ASTKKVYKN
+440 ANTKKVYKN
-449 DVAVDPTYTYGSY
+449 DVAVDPTYSGGSY
-462 YNFNLADGD
+462 FRFSLEDGD

-482 MVKADI
+482 TVKADI

-551 VVVKADANIVV
+551 VVVKANANIVV

-593 KNATPEHTAKLAKG
+593 KNATPEQTAKLAKG

>member
-19 AADAFSITINVDDAS
+19 AADAFSITLNVDDAS
-34 RLNVFLNGYKEL
+34 RINVFLNGYQDL

-54 VNDGDYLSIY
+54 VKDGDYLSI
-64 TKQNDIAIKSVFN
+64 TTQNNAGLVSVMN
-77 GDKELKLE
+77 GDKAVKLDS
-85 NYSTFN
+85 YSSFKL
-91 VKLTESEH
+91 KLTESEYA
-99 TGAKFVV
+99 GAKLII
-106 KTATVDEMRTAS
+106 KTATLDEMRTAS
-118 CKVTVDDASK
+118 CKVTVDDPSK
-128 VTLYLPGT
+128 VTLRLSRT
-136 FSTLPLKD
+136 FTTVQLKS
-144 GENNVKFIPGTESVF
+144 GENEVKFIPGTESTF
-159 TVKPAS
+159 TISPQS
-165 YDNPLYKV
+165 YDTPLYKV
-173 THNSVAA
+173 TRNSVAA
-180 EADWGS
+180 EAEWGS
-186 YTLKNVADGD
+186 YTLKNVAEGD

-213 NINAEGVGVISGV
+213 NVNAEGVGFIKSVT
-226 MVNGNEVTNYMDD
+226 VNGNEVTNYLDD
-239 NFTVKCGSNISI
+239 NFTVKCGSHISI
-251 TRNSEDYKMESFK
+251 TRNSEDYKLESFK

-274 YYSDSHDYFVT
+274 YEESYDFFVT
-285 DATTFDI
+285 DAATFDI
-292 TAKKYATFKATIDID
+292 TAKKYATFKATVDID

-315 KGHSYDDNAFDMKNG
+315 KGYSYYDDAFDMKNG
-330 KNEIEVSE
+330 TNEIEVSE
-338 KQPIISLVAKDGY
+338 KQPLISLVAKDGY
-351 CFTSVNDG
+351 YFTSVNDG

-365 KSASNIEL
+365 QSTSEINV

-403 TSSLVFS
+403 TSSMVFS
-410 RGDNNRIE
+410 RGDYNKIE

-440 ASTKKVYKN
+440 ANTKKVYKN
-449 DVAVDPTYTYGSY
+449 DVAVDPTYSGGSY
-462 YNFNLADGD
+462 FRFSLEDGD

-482 MVKADI
+482 TVKADI

-512 GISCLEDTE
+512 GISCLENTE

-593 KNATPEHTAKLAKG
+593 KNATPEQTAKLAKG

>member
-19 AADAFSITINVDDAS
+19 AADAFSITLNVDDAS
-34 RLNVFLNGYKEL
+34 RINVFLNGYQDL

-54 VNDGDYLSIY
+54 VKDGDYLSI
-64 TKQNDIAIKSVFN
+64 TTQNNAGLVSVMN
-77 GDKELKLE
+77 GDKAVKLDS
-85 NYSTFN
+85 YSSFKL
-91 VKLTESEH
+91 KLTESEYA
-99 TGAKFVV
+99 GAKLII
-106 KTATVDEMRTAS
+106 KTATLDEMRTAS
-118 CKVTVDDASK
+118 CKVTVDDPSK
-128 VTLYLPGT
+128 VTLRLSRT
-136 FSTLPLKD
+136 FTTVQLKS
-144 GENNVKFIPGTESVF
+144 GENEVKFIPGTESTF
-159 TVKPAS
+159 TISPQS
-165 YDNPLYKV
+165 YDTPLYKV
-173 THNSVAA
+173 TRNSVAA
-180 EADWGS
+180 EAEWGS
-186 YTLKNVADGD
+186 YTLKNVAEGD

-213 NINAEGVGVISGV
+213 NVNAEGVGFIKSVT
-226 MVNGNEVTNYMDD
+226 VNGNEVTNYLDD
-239 NFTVKCGSNISI
+239 NFTVKCGSHISI
-251 TRNSEDYKMESFK
+251 TRNSEDYKLESFK

-274 YYSDSHDYFVT
+274 YEESYDFFVT
-285 DATTFDI
+285 DAATFDI
-292 TAKKYATFKATIDID
+292 TAKKYATFKATVDID

-315 KGHSYDDNAFDMKNG
+315 KGYSYYDDAFDMKNG
-330 KNEIEVSE
+330 TNEIEVSE
-338 KQPIISLVAKDGY
+338 KQPLISLVAKDGY
-351 CFTSVNDG
+351 YFTSVNDG

-365 KSASNIEL
+365 QSTSEINV

-403 TSSLVFS
+403 TSSMVFS
-410 RGDNNRIE
+410 RGDYNKIE

-440 ASTKKVYKN
+440 ANTKKVYKN
-449 DVAVDPTYTYGSY
+449 DVAVDPTYSGGSY
-462 YNFNLADGD
+462 FRFSLEDGD

-482 MVKADI
+482 TVKADI
-488 TANGGAENLSVVKD
+488 TANGGAENLSIVKD

-521 LAFAAKEGYSIKAL
+521 LAFAAKEGYSIKTL

-593 KNATPEHTAKLAKG
+593 KNATPEQTAKLAKG

>member
-34 RLNVFLNGYKEL
+34 RINVFLNGTKDV

-54 VNDGDYLSIY
+54 VKDGDYLSV
-64 TKQNDIAIKSVFN
+64 TTQNNAGLVSVFN
-77 GDKELKLE
+77 GDKAVKLDS
-85 NYSTFN
+85 YSSFRL
-91 VKLTESEH
+91 KLTESEYA
-99 TGAKFVV
+99 GAKFIV
-106 KTATVDEMRTAS
+106 KTATLDEMRTAS
-118 CKVTVDDASK
+118 CKVTVDDPSK
-128 VTLYLPGT
+128 VTLRLSRT
-136 FSTLPLKD
+136 FTTVQLKS
-144 GENNVKFIPGTESVF
+144 GENEVKFIPGTESTF
-159 TVKPAS
+159 TISPQS
-165 YDNPLYKV
+165 YNTPLYKV
-173 THNSVAA
+173 TRNSVAA
-180 EADWGS
+180 EAEWGS
-186 YTLKNVADGD
+186 YTLKNVAEGD

-213 NINAEGVGVISGV
+213 NVNAEGVGFIKSVT
-226 MVNGNEVTNYMDD
+226 VNGNEVTNYLDD
-239 NFTVKCGSNISI
+239 NFTVKCGSTISI
-251 TRNSEDYKMESFK
+251 TRNSEDYKLESFK
-264 VNGEDKTDDF
+264 VNGEDKTSDF
-274 YYSDSHDYFVT
+274 YEDSYNIFVT
-285 DATTFDI
+285 DATTLDI
-292 TAKKYATFKATIDID
+292 TAKKYTTFKATVDID

-315 KGHSYDDNAFDMKNG
+315 KGYSYYDDAFDMKNG

-338 KQPIISLVAKDGY
+338 KQPLISLVAKDGY
-351 CFTSVNDG
+351 YFTSVNDG

-365 KSASNIEL
+365 QSTSEIKV

-403 TSSLVFS
+403 TSSMVFS
-410 RGDNNRIE
+410 RGDYNRIE

-440 ASTKKVYKN
+440 ANTKKVYKN
-449 DVAVDPTYTYGSY
+449 DVAVDPTYSGGSY
-462 YNFNLADGD
+462 FRFSLEDGD

-482 MVKADI
+482 TVKADI

-567 SGISSVTNADAS
+567 SGISSVTNADAN

-593 KNATPEHTAKLAKG
+593 KNATPEQTAKLAKG

>member
-19 AADAFSITINVDDAS
+19 AADAFSITLNVDDAS
-34 RLNVFLNGYKEL
+34 RINVFLNGYQDL

-54 VNDGDYLSIY
+54 VKDGDYLSI
-64 TKQNDIAIKSVFN
+64 TTQNNAGLVSVMN
-77 GDKELKLE
+77 GDKAVKLDS
-85 NYSTFN
+85 YSSFKL
-91 VKLTESEH
+91 KLTESEYA
-99 TGAKFVV
+99 GAKLII
-106 KTATVDEMRTAS
+106 KTATLDEMRTAS
-118 CKVTVDDASK
+118 CKVTVDDPSK
-128 VTLYLPGT
+128 VTLRLSRT
-136 FSTLPLKD
+136 FTTVQLKS
-144 GENNVKFIPGTESVF
+144 GENEVKFIPGTESTF
-159 TVKPAS
+159 TISPQS
-165 YDNPLYKV
+165 YDTPLYKV
-173 THNSVAA
+173 TRNSVAA
-180 EADWGS
+180 EAEWGS
-186 YTLKNVADGD
+186 YTLKNVAEGD

-213 NINAEGVGVISGV
+213 NVNAEGVGFIKSVT
-226 MVNGNEVTNYMDD
+226 VNGNEVTNYLDD
-239 NFTVKCGSNISI
+239 NFTVKCGSHISI
-251 TRNSEDYKMESFK
+251 TRNSEDYKLESFK

-274 YYSDSHDYFVT
+274 YEESYDFFVT
-285 DATTFDI
+285 DAATFDI
-292 TAKKYATFKATIDID
+292 TAKKYATFKATVDID

-315 KGHSYDDNAFDMKNG
+315 KGYSYYDDAFDMKNG
-330 KNEIEVSE
+330 TNEIEVSE
-338 KQPIISLVAKDGY
+338 KQPLISLVAKDGY
-351 CFTSVNDG
+351 YFTSVNDG

-365 KSASNIEL
+365 QSTSEINV

-403 TSSLVFS
+403 TSSMVFS
-410 RGDNNRIE
+410 RGDYNKIE

-440 ASTKKVYKN
+440 ANTKKVYKN
-449 DVAVDPTYTYGSY
+449 DVAVDPTYSGGSY
-462 YNFNLADGD
+462 FRFSLADGD

-593 KNATPEHTAKLAKG
+593 KNAIPEQTAKLAKG

>member
-34 RLNVFLNGYKEL
+34 RLNVFLNGYKDV

-54 VNDGDYLSIY
+54 VKDGDYLNI
-64 TKQNDIAIKSVFN
+64 TTQNNAGLVSVMN
-77 GDKELKLE
+77 GDKAVKLDS
-85 NYSTFN
+85 YSSFKL
-91 VKLTESEH
+91 KLTESEYA
-99 TGAKFVV
+99 GAKLMI
-106 KTATVDEMRTAS
+106 KTATLDEMRTAS
-118 CKVTVDDASK
+118 CKVTVDDPSK
-128 VTLYLPGT
+128 VTLRLSRT
-136 FSTLPLKD
+136 FTTVQLKS
-144 GENNVKFIPGTESVF
+144 GENEVKFIPGTESTF
-159 TVKPAS
+159 TISPQS
-165 YDNPLYKV
+165 YNTPLYKV
-173 THNSVAA
+173 TRNSVAA
-180 EADWGS
+180 EAEWGS
-186 YTLKNVADGD
+186 YTLKNVAEGD

-213 NINAEGVGVISGV
+213 NVNAESVGFIKSVT
-226 MVNGNEVTNYMDD
+226 VNGNEVTNYLDD
-239 NFTVKCGSNISI
+239 NFTVKCGSTISI
-251 TRNSEDYKMESFK
+251 TRNSEDYKLESFK
-264 VNGEDKTDDF
+264 VNGEDKTSDF
-274 YYSDSHDYFVT
+274 YEESYDFFVT
-285 DATTFDI
+285 DAATFDI
-292 TAKKYATFKATIDID
+292 TAKKYATFKATVDID

-315 KGHSYDDNAFDMKNG
+315 KGYSYYDDAFDMKNG
-330 KNEIEVSE
+330 TNEIEVSE
-338 KQPIISLVAKDGY
+338 KQPLISLVAKDGY
-351 CFTSVNDG
+351 YFTSVNDG

-365 KSASNIEL
+365 QSTSEIKV

-403 TSSLVFS
+403 TSSMVFS
-410 RGDNNRIE
+410 RGDYNKIE

-440 ASTKKVYKN
+440 ANTKKVYKN
-449 DVAVDPTYTYGSY
+449 DVAVDPTYSGGSY
-462 YNFNLADGD
+462 FRFSLEDGD

-579 RTANVYNANGVLVL
+579 RSANVYNANGVLVL
-593 KNATPEHTAKLAKG
+593 KNATPEQTAKLAKG

>member
-19 AADAFSITINVDDAS
+19 VADAFSITLNVDDAS
-34 RLNVFLNGYKEL
+34 RINVFLNGPKDV

-54 VNDGDYLSIY
+54 VNDGDYLSV
-64 TKQNDIAIKSVFN
+64 TTQNNAGLVSVFN
-77 GDKELKLE
+77 GDKAVKLDS
-85 NYSTFN
+85 YSSFRL
-91 VKLTESEH
+91 KLTESEYA
-99 TGAKFVV
+99 GAKFIV
-106 KTATVDEMRTAS
+106 KTATLDEMRTAS
-118 CKVTVDDASK
+118 CKVTVDDPSK
-128 VTLYLPGT
+128 VTLRLSRT
-136 FSTLPLKD
+136 FTTVQLKS
-144 GENNVKFIPGTESVF
+144 GENEVKFIPGTESTF
-159 TVKPAS
+159 TISPQS
-165 YDNPLYKV
+165 YNTPLYKV
-173 THNSVAA
+173 TRNSVAA
-180 EADWGS
+180 EAEWGS
-186 YTLKNVADGD
+186 YTLKNVAEGD

-213 NINAEGVGVISGV
+213 NVNAEGVGFIKSVT
-226 MVNGNEVTNYMDD
+226 VNGNEVTNYLDD
-239 NFTVKCGSNISI
+239 NFTVKCGSTISI
-251 TRNSEDYKMESFK
+251 TRNSEDYKLESFK
-264 VNGEDKTDDF
+264 VNGEDKTSDF
-274 YYSDSHDYFVT
+274 YEESYDFFVT
-285 DATTFDI
+285 DAATFDI
-292 TAKKYATFKATIDID
+292 TAKKYATFKATVDID

-315 KGHSYDDNAFDMKNG
+315 KGYSYYDDAFDMKNG

-338 KQPIISLVAKDGY
+338 KQPLISLVAKDGY
-351 CFTSVNDG
+351 YFTSVNDG

-365 KSASNIEL
+365 NNVSKIEL
-373 DVTDGMVLKVVT
+373 SVVDGMVLKVVT

-396 YVDDRSA
+396 YVDNKKA
-403 TSSLVFS
+403 TNSLVFS
-410 RGDNNRIE
+410 RSDRETIV

-428 YKGDNPFSVTVY
+428 YKGDSPFSVTVS

-449 DVAVDPTYTYGSY
+449 DVAVDPLYSGGSY
-462 YNFNLADGD
+462 FSFSLEDGD

-482 MVKADI
+482 TVKADI

-567 SGISSVTNADAS
+567 SGISSVTNADAN

-593 KNATPEHTAKLAKG
+593 KNATPEQTAKLAKG

>member
-54 VNDGDYLSIY
+54 VNDGDYLSI
-64 TKQNDIAIKSVFN
+64 TTQKNAGIVSVFN
-77 GDKELKLE
+77 GDKAVKFDS
-85 NYSTFN
+85 YSSFN
-91 VKLTESEH
+91 LKLTESEYA
-99 TGAKFVV
+99 GAKFIV
-106 KTATVDEMRTAS
+106 KTATLDEMRTAS
-118 CKVTVDDASK
+118 CKVTVDDPSK
-128 VTLYLPGT
+128 VTLRLSRT
-136 FSTLPLKD
+136 FTTVQLKS
-144 GENNVKFIPGTESVF
+144 GENEVKFIPGTESTF
-159 TVKPAS
+159 TISPES
-165 YDNPLYKV
+165 QLSPLYKV

-213 NINAEGVGVISGV
+213 NINAEGVGFIKSVT
-226 MVNGNEVTNYMDD
+226 VNGNEVTNYLDD

-251 TRNSEDYKMESFK
+251 TRNSEEYKLESFK

-274 YYSDSHDYFVT
+274 YSESYDFFVT
-285 DATTFDI
+285 DAATFDI
-292 TAKKYATFKATIDID
+292 TAEKYTTFKATIDID

-315 KGHSYDDNAFDMKNG
+315 KGYSYYGNAFDLKNG

-338 KQPIISLVAKDGY
+338 QQPLISLVAKDGY
-351 CFTSVNDG
+351 YFTSVNDG

-365 KSASNIEL
+365 QSTSEIEL
-373 DVTDGMVLKVVT
+373 TVVDGMVLKVVT

-403 TSSLVFS
+403 ANSLLF
-410 RGDNNRIE
+410 RRNDYNTIE
-418 IGTGYNELEF
+418 VATGYNELEF
-428 YKGDNPFSVTVY
+428 YRGDNPFSVSVS
-440 ASTKKVYKN
+440 ANTKKVYKN
-449 DVAVDPTYTYGSY
+449 DVAVVPLYSGGSY
-462 YNFNLADGD
+462 FNFSLADGD

-482 MVKADI
+482 TVKADI
-488 TANGGAENLSVVKD
+488 TANGGAENLSVMKD

-593 KNATPEHTAKLAKG
+593 KNATPEQTAKLAKG

>member
-13 SVIAPQ
+13 SVVAPQ
-19 AADAFSITINVDDAS
+19 AADAFSITLNVDDAS
-34 RLNVFLNGYKEL
+34 RINVFLNGYKDV

-54 VNDGDYLSIY
+54 VKDGDYLSI
-64 TKQNDIAIKSVFN
+64 TTQNNAGLVSVMN
-77 GDKELKLE
+77 GDKAVKLDS
-85 NYSTFN
+85 YSSFN
-91 VKLTESEH
+91 LKLTESEYA
-99 TGAKFVV
+99 GAKLMI
-106 KTATVDEMRTAS
+106 KTATLDEMRTAS
-118 CKVTVDDASK
+118 CTVTVDDPSK
-128 VTLYLPGT
+128 VTLRLSRT
-136 FSTLPLKD
+136 FTTVQLKS
-144 GENNVKFIPGTESVF
+144 GENEVKFIPGTESTF
-159 TVKPAS
+159 TISPQS
-165 YDNPLYKV
+165 YDTPLYKV

-180 EADWGS
+180 EAEWGS
-186 YTLKNVADGD
+186 YTLKNVAEGD

-213 NINAEGVGVISGV
+213 NVNAEGVGFIKSVT
-226 MVNGNEVTNYMDD
+226 VNGNEVTNYLDD
-239 NFTVKCGSNISI
+239 NFTVKCGSTISI
-251 TRNSEDYKMESFK
+251 TRNSEDYKLESFK
-264 VNGEDKTDDF
+264 VNGEDKTSDF
-274 YYSDSHDYFVT
+274 YEDSYNIFVT
-285 DATTFDI
+285 DATTLDI
-292 TAKKYATFKATIDID
+292 TAEKYATFKATVDID

-315 KGHSYDDNAFDMKNG
+315 KGYSYYDDAFDMKNG
-330 KNEIEVSE
+330 TNEIEVSE
-338 KQPIISLVAKDGY
+338 KQPLISLVAKDGY
-351 CFTSVNDG
+351 YFTSVNDG

-365 KSASNIEL
+365 QSTSEINV

-403 TSSLVFS
+403 TSSMVFS
-410 RGDNNRIE
+410 RGDYNKIE

-440 ASTKKVYKN
+440 ANTKKVYKN
-449 DVAVDPTYTYGSY
+449 DVAVDPTYSGGSY
-462 YNFNLADGD
+462 FRFSLEDGD

-567 SGISSVTNADAS
+567 SGISSVTNADTN

-593 KNATPEHTAKLAKG
+593 KNATPEQTAKLAKG

>member
-34 RLNVFLNGYKEL
+34 RLNVFLNGYKDL

-54 VNDGDYLSIY
+54 VNDGDYLSI
-64 TKQNDIAIKSVFN
+64 TTQKNAGIVSVFN
-77 GDKELKLE
+77 GDKAVKFDS
-85 NYSTFN
+85 YSSFN
-91 VKLTESEH
+91 LKLTESEYA
-99 TGAKFVV
+99 GAKLVI
-106 KTATVDEMRTAS
+106 KTATLDEMRTAS
-118 CKVTVDDASK
+118 CKVTVDDPSK
-128 VTLYLPGT
+128 VTLRLSRT
-136 FSTLPLKD
+136 FTTVQLKS
-144 GENNVKFIPGTESVF
+144 GENEVKFIPGTESTF
-159 TVKPAS
+159 TISPES
-165 YDNPLYKV
+165 QLSPLYKV

-202 NYPDIDCAVKF
+202 NYPNIDCAVKF
-213 NINAEGVGVISGV
+213 NVNAEGVGFIKSVT
-226 MVNGNEVTNYMDD
+226 VNGNEVTNYLDD
-239 NFTVKCGSNISI
+239 NFSVKCGSNISI
-251 TRNSEDYKMESFK
+251 TRNSEEYKLESFK

-274 YYSDSHDYFVT
+274 YDESYDFFVT
-285 DATTFDI
+285 DAATFDI
-292 TAKKYATFKATIDID
+292 TAEKYTTFKATIDID

-315 KGHSYDDNAFDMKNG
+315 KGYSYYGNAFDLKNG
-330 KNEIEVSE
+330 TNEIEVSE
-338 KQPIISLVAKDGY
+338 QQPLISLVAKDGY
-351 CFTSVNDG
+351 YFTSVNDG

-365 KSASNIEL
+365 QSTSEIEL
-373 DVTDGMVLKVVT
+373 TVVDGMVLKVVT

-403 TSSLVFS
+403 ANSLLF
-410 RGDNNRIE
+410 RRNDYNTIE
-418 IGTGYNELEF
+418 VATGYNELEF
-428 YKGDNPFSVTVY
+428 YRGDNPFSVSVY
-440 ASTKKVYKN
+440 ANTKKVYKN
-449 DVAVDPTYTYGSY
+449 DVAVDPLYSGGSY
-462 YNFNLADGD
+462 FNFSLADGD
-471 VVKMFFTKTPA
+471 VVKMFFTKIPA

-593 KNATPEHTAKLAKG
+593 KNATPEQTAKLAKG

>member
-34 RLNVFLNGYKEL
+34 RINVFLNGTKDV

-54 VNDGDYLSIY
+54 VKDGDYLSV
-64 TKQNDIAIKSVFN
+64 TTQNNAGLVSVFN
-77 GDKELKLE
+77 GDKAVKLDS
-85 NYSTFN
+85 YSSFRL
-91 VKLTESEH
+91 KLTESEYA
-99 TGAKFVV
+99 GAKFIV
-106 KTATVDEMRTAS
+106 KTATLDEMRTAS
-118 CKVTVDDASK
+118 CKVTVDDPSK
-128 VTLYLPGT
+128 VTLRLSRT
-136 FSTLPLKD
+136 FTTVQLKS
-144 GENNVKFIPGTESVF
+144 GENEVKFIPGTESTF
-159 TVKPAS
+159 TISPQS
-165 YDNPLYKV
+165 YNTPLYKV
-173 THNSVAA
+173 TRNSVAA
-180 EADWGS
+180 EAEWGS
-186 YTLKNVADGD
+186 YTLKNVAEGD

-213 NINAEGVGVISGV
+213 NVNAEGVGFIKSVT
-226 MVNGNEVTNYMDD
+226 VNGNEVTNYLDD
-239 NFTVKCGSNISI
+239 NFTVKCGSTISI
-251 TRNSEDYKMESFK
+251 TRNSEDYKLESFK
-264 VNGEDKTDDF
+264 VNGEDKTSDF
-274 YYSDSHDYFVT
+274 YEESYDFFVT
-285 DATTFDI
+285 AAATFDI
-292 TAKKYATFKATIDID
+292 TAKKYATFKATVDID

-315 KGHSYDDNAFDMKNG
+315 KGYSYYDDAFDMKNG

-338 KQPIISLVAKDGY
+338 KQPLISLVAKDGY
-351 CFTSVNDG
+351 YFTSVNDG

-365 KSASNIEL
+365 QSTSEIKV

-403 TSSLVFS
+403 TSSMVFS
-410 RGDNNRIE
+410 RGDYNRIE

-440 ASTKKVYKN
+440 ANTKKVYKN
-449 DVAVDPTYTYGSY
+449 DVAVDPTYSGGSY
-462 YNFNLADGD
+462 FRFSLEDGD

-482 MVKADI
+482 TVKADI

-562 DLQTA
+562 ELQTA
-567 SGISSVTNADAS
+567 SGISSVTNADAN

-593 KNATPEHTAKLAKG
+593 KNATPEQTAKLAKG

>member
-19 AADAFSITINVDDAS
+19 AADAFSITLNVDDAS
-34 RLNVFLNGYKEL
+34 RINVFLNGYQDV

-54 VNDGDYLSIY
+54 VKDGDYLSI
-64 TKQNDIAIKSVFN
+64 TTQNNAGLVSVMN
-77 GDKELKLE
+77 GDKEVKL
-85 NYSTFN
+85 NSYSSFN
-91 VKLTESEH
+91 LKLTESEYA
-99 TGAKFVV
+99 GAKLMI
-106 KTATVDEMRTAS
+106 KTATLDEMRTAS
-118 CKVTVDDASK
+118 CKVTVDDPSK
-128 VTLYLPGT
+128 VTLRLSRT
-136 FSTLPLKD
+136 FTTVQLKS
-144 GENNVKFIPGTESVF
+144 GENEVKFIPGTESTF
-159 TVKPAS
+159 TISPQS
-165 YDNPLYKV
+165 QETPLYKV

-186 YTLKNVADGD
+186 YTLKNVANGD

-213 NINAEGVGVISGV
+213 NVNAEGVGFIKSVT
-226 MVNGNEVTNYMDD
+226 VNGNEVTNYLDD

-251 TRNSEDYKMESFK
+251 TRNSEDYKLESFK
-264 VNGEDKTDDF
+264 VNGEDKTSDF
-274 YYSDSHDYFVT
+274 YDESYDFFVT
-285 DATTFDI
+285 DAATFDI
-292 TAKKYATFKATIDID
+292 TAKKYATFKATVDID

-315 KGHSYDDNAFDMKNG
+315 NGYSYYGNAFDLKNG

-338 KQPIISLVAKDGY
+338 KQTLISLVAKDGY
-351 CFTSVNDG
+351 YFTSVNDG
-359 TTEYTD
+359 TKEYTD
-365 KSASNIEL
+365 KSVNDIEL
-373 DVTDGMVLKVVT
+373 DVVDGMVLKVVT
-385 AAIVRDKKALV
+385 AAVVRDKKALV

-403 TSSLVFS
+403 ANSLLF
-410 RGDNNRIE
+410 RRNDYNTIE
-418 IGTGYNELEF
+418 VATGYNELEF
-428 YKGDNPFSVTVY
+428 YRGDNPFSVSVS
-440 ASTKKVYKN
+440 ANTKKVYKN
-449 DVAVDPTYTYGSY
+449 DVAVVPLYSGGSY
-462 YNFNLADGD
+462 FNFSLADGD

-482 MVKADI
+482 TVKADI

-593 KNATPEHTAKLAKG
+593 KNATPEQTAKLAKG

>member
-19 AADAFSITINVDDAS
+19 AADAFTITLNVDDAS
-34 RLNVFLNGYKEL
+34 RINVFLNGYQDV

-54 VNDGDYLSIY
+54 VKDGDYLSI
-64 TKQNDIAIKSVFN
+64 TTQNNAGLVSVMN
-77 GDKELKLE
+77 GDKEVKL
-85 NYSTFN
+85 NSYSSFN
-91 VKLTESEH
+91 LKLTESEYA
-99 TGAKFVV
+99 GAKLMI
-106 KTATVDEMRTAS
+106 KTATLDEMRTAS
-118 CKVTVDDASK
+118 CTVTVDDPSK
-128 VTLYLPGT
+128 VTLRLSRT
-136 FSTLPLKD
+136 FTTVQLKS
-144 GENNVKFIPGTESVF
+144 GENEVKFIPGTESTF
-159 TVKPAS
+159 TISPQS
-165 YDNPLYKV
+165 QETPLYKV

-186 YTLKNVADGD
+186 YTLKNVANGD

-213 NINAEGVGVISGV
+213 NVNAEGVGFIKSVT
-226 MVNGNEVTNYMDD
+226 VNGNEVTNYLDD

-251 TRNSEDYKMESFK
+251 TRNSEDYKLESFK
-264 VNGEDKTDDF
+264 VNGEDKTSDF
-274 YYSDSHDYFVT
+274 YDESYDFFVT
-285 DATTFDI
+285 DAATFDI
-292 TAKKYATFKATIDID
+292 TAKKYATFKATVDID

-315 KGHSYDDNAFDMKNG
+315 NGYSYYGNAFDLKNG

-338 KQPIISLVAKDGY
+338 KQTLISLVAKDGY
-351 CFTSVNDG
+351 YFTSVNDG
-359 TTEYTD
+359 TKEYTD
-365 KSASNIEL
+365 KSVNDIEL
-373 DVTDGMVLKVVT
+373 DVVDGMVLKVVT
-385 AAIVRDKKALV
+385 AAVVRDKKALV

-403 TSSLVFS
+403 ANSLLF
-410 RGDNNRIE
+410 RRNDYNTIE
-418 IGTGYNELEF
+418 VATGYNELEF
-428 YKGDNPFSVTVY
+428 YRGDNPFSVSVS
-440 ASTKKVYKN
+440 ANTKKVYKN
-449 DVAVDPTYTYGSY
+449 DVAVVPLYSGGSY
-462 YNFNLADGD
+462 FNFSLADGD

-482 MVKADI
+482 TVKADI
-488 TANGGAENLSVVKD
+488 TANGGAENLSIVKD

-521 LAFAAKEGYSIKAL
+521 LAFAAKEGYSIKTL

-579 RTANVYNANGVLVL
+579 RTANVYNASGVLVL
-593 KNATPEHTAKLAKG
+593 KNATPEQTAKLAKG

>member
-19 AADAFSITINVDDAS
+19 AADAFSITLNVDDAS
-34 RLNVFLNGYKEL
+34 RINVFLNGHQDL

-54 VNDGDYLSIY
+54 VKDGDYLSI
-64 TKQNDIAIKSVFN
+64 TTQNNAGLVSVMN
-77 GDKELKLE
+77 GDKAVKLDS
-85 NYSTFN
+85 YSSFN
-91 VKLTESEH
+91 LKLTESEYA
-99 TGAKFVV
+99 GAKLMI
-106 KTATVDEMRTAS
+106 KTATLDEMRTAS
-118 CKVTVDDASK
+118 CKVTVDDPSK
-128 VTLYLPGT
+128 VTLRLSRT
-136 FSTLPLKD
+136 FTTVQLKS
-144 GENNVKFIPGTESVF
+144 GENEVKFIPGTESTF
-159 TVKPAS
+159 TISPQS
-165 YDNPLYKV
+165 YDTPLYKV
-173 THNSVAA
+173 TRNTVAA
-180 EADWGS
+180 EAEWGS
-186 YTLKNVADGD
+186 YTLKNVAEGD

-213 NINAEGVGVISGV
+213 NVNAEGVGFIKSVT
-226 MVNGNEVTNYMDD
+226 VNGNEVTNYLDD
-239 NFTVKCGSNISI
+239 NFTVKCGSTISI
-251 TRNSEDYKMESFK
+251 TRNSEDYKLESFK
-264 VNGEDKTDDF
+264 VNGEDKTSDF
-274 YYSDSHDYFVT
+274 YEDSYNIFVT
-285 DATTFDI
+285 DAATFDI
-292 TAKKYATFKATIDID
+292 TAKKYATFKATVDID

-315 KGHSYDDNAFDMKNG
+315 NGYSYYGNAFDLKNG

-338 KQPIISLVAKDGY
+338 KQTLISLVAKDGY
-351 CFTSVNDG
+351 YFTSVNDG
-359 TTEYTD
+359 TKEYTD
-365 KSASNIEL
+365 KSVNDIEL
-373 DVTDGMVLKVVT
+373 DVVDGMVLKVVT
-385 AAIVRDKKALV
+385 AAVVRDKKALV

-403 TSSLVFS
+403 ANSLLF
-410 RGDNNRIE
+410 RRNDYNTIE
-418 IGTGYNELEF
+418 VATGYNELEF
-428 YKGDNPFSVTVY
+428 YRGDNPFSVSVS
-440 ASTKKVYKN
+440 ANTKKVYKN
-449 DVAVDPTYTYGSY
+449 DVAVVPLYSGGSY
-462 YNFNLADGD
+462 FNFSLADGD

-482 MVKADI
+482 TVKADI

-593 KNATPEHTAKLAKG
+593 KNATPEQTAKLAKG

>member
-19 AADAFSITINVDDAS
+19 AADAFSITLNVDDAS
-34 RLNVFLNGYKEL
+34 RINVFLNGYQDV

-54 VNDGDYLSIY
+54 VKDGDYLSI
-64 TKQNDIAIKSVFN
+64 TTQNNAGLVSVMN
-77 GDKELKLE
+77 GDKEVKL
-85 NYSTFN
+85 NSYSSFN
-91 VKLTESEH
+91 LKLTESEYA
-99 TGAKFVV
+99 GAKLMI
-106 KTATVDEMRTAS
+106 KTATLDEMRTAS
-118 CKVTVDDASK
+118 CTVTVDDPSK
-128 VTLYLPGT
+128 VTLRLSRT
-136 FSTLPLKD
+136 FTTVQLKS
-144 GENNVKFIPGTESVF
+144 GENEVKFIPGTESTF
-159 TVKPAS
+159 TISPQS
-165 YDNPLYKV
+165 QETPLYKV

-186 YTLKNVADGD
+186 YTLKNVANGD

-213 NINAEGVGVISGV
+213 NVNAEGVGFIKSVT
-226 MVNGNEVTNYMDD
+226 VNGNEVTNYLDD

-251 TRNSEDYKMESFK
+251 TRNSEDYKLESFK
-264 VNGEDKTDDF
+264 VNGEDKTSDF
-274 YYSDSHDYFVT
+274 YDESYDFFVT
-285 DATTFDI
+285 DAATFDI
-292 TAKKYATFKATIDID
+292 TAKKYATFKATVDID

-315 KGHSYDDNAFDMKNG
+315 NGYSYYGNAFDLKNG

-338 KQPIISLVAKDGY
+338 KQTLISLVAKDGY
-351 CFTSVNDG
+351 YFTSVNDG
-359 TTEYTD
+359 TNEYTD
-365 KSASNIEL
+365 KSVNDIEL
-373 DVTDGMVLKVVT
+373 DVVDGMVLKVVT
-385 AAIVRDKKALV
+385 AAVVRDKKALV

-403 TSSLVFS
+403 ANSLLF
-410 RGDNNRIE
+410 RRNDYNTIE
-418 IGTGYNELEF
+418 VATGYNELEF
-428 YKGDNPFSVTVY
+428 YRGDNPFSVSVS
-440 ASTKKVYKN
+440 ANTKKVYKN
-449 DVAVDPTYTYGSY
+449 DVAVVPLYSGGSY
-462 YNFNLADGD
+462 FNFSLADGD

-482 MVKADI
+482 TVKADI
-488 TANGGAENLSVVKD
+488 TANGGAENLSIVKD

-521 LAFAAKEGYSIKAL
+521 LAFAAKEGYSIKTL

-579 RTANVYNANGVLVL
+579 RTANVYNASGVLVL
-593 KNATPEHTAKLAKG
+593 KNATPEQTAKLAKG

>member
-19 AADAFSITINVDDAS
+19 AADAFSITLNVDDAS
-34 RLNVFLNGYKEL
+34 RINVFLNGPKDV

-54 VNDGDYLSIY
+54 VNDGDYLSV
-64 TKQNDIAIKSVFN
+64 TTQNNAGLVSVFN
-77 GDKELKLE
+77 GDKAVKLDS
-85 NYSTFN
+85 YSSFRL
-91 VKLTESEH
+91 KLTESEYA
-99 TGAKFVV
+99 GAKFIV
-106 KTATVDEMRTAS
+106 KTATLDEMRTAS
-118 CKVTVDDASK
+118 CKVTVDDPSK
-128 VTLYLPGT
+128 VTLRLSRT
-136 FSTLPLKD
+136 FTTVQLKS
-144 GENNVKFIPGTESVF
+144 GENEVKFIPGTESTF
-159 TVKPAS
+159 TISPQS
-165 YDNPLYKV
+165 YNTPLYKV
-173 THNSVAA
+173 TRNSVAA
-180 EADWGS
+180 EAEWGS
-186 YTLKNVADGD
+186 YTLKNVAEGD

-213 NINAEGVGVISGV
+213 NVNAEGVGFIKSVT
-226 MVNGNEVTNYMDD
+226 VNGNEVTNYLDD
-239 NFTVKCGSNISI
+239 NFTVKCGSTISI
-251 TRNSEDYKMESFK
+251 TRNSEDYKLESFK
-264 VNGEDKTDDF
+264 VNGEDKTSDF
-274 YYSDSHDYFVT
+274 YDESYDFFVT
-285 DATTFDI
+285 DAATFDI
-292 TAKKYATFKATIDID
+292 TAKKYATFKATVDID

-315 KGHSYDDNAFDMKNG
+315 KGYSYYDDAFDMKNG

-338 KQPIISLVAKDGY
+338 KQPLISLVAKDGY
-351 CFTSVNDG
+351 YFTSVNDG

-365 KSASNIEL
+365 NNVSKIEL
-373 DVTDGMVLKVVT
+373 SVVDGMVLKVVT

-396 YVDDRSA
+396 YVDNKKA
-403 TSSLVFS
+403 TNSLVFS
-410 RGDNNRIE
+410 RSDRETIV

-428 YKGDNPFSVTVY
+428 YKGDSPFSVTVS

-449 DVAVDPTYTYGSY
+449 DVAVDPLYSGGSY
-462 YNFNLADGD
+462 FSFSLEDGD

-482 MVKADI
+482 TVKADI

-521 LAFAAKEGYSIKAL
+521 LAFATKEGYSIKAL

-593 KNATPEHTAKLAKG
+593 KNATPEQTAKLAKG

>member
-19 AADAFSITINVDDAS
+19 AADAFSITLNVDDAS
-34 RLNVFLNGYKEL
+34 RINVFLNGPKDV

-54 VNDGDYLSIY
+54 VNDGDYLSV
-64 TKQNDIAIKSVFN
+64 TTQNNAGLVSVFN
-77 GDKELKLE
+77 GDKAVKLDS
-85 NYSTFN
+85 YSSFRL
-91 VKLTESEH
+91 KLTESEYA
-99 TGAKFVV
+99 GAKFIV
-106 KTATVDEMRTAS
+106 KTATLDEMRTTS
-118 CKVTVDDASK
+118 CKVTVDDPSK
-128 VTLYLPGT
+128 VTLRLSRT
-136 FSTLPLKD
+136 FTTVQLKS
-144 GENNVKFIPGTESVF
+144 GENEVKFIPGTESTF
-159 TVKPAS
+159 TISPQS
-165 YDNPLYKV
+165 YNTPLYKV
-173 THNSVAA
+173 TRNSVAA
-180 EADWGS
+180 EAEWGS
-186 YTLKNVADGD
+186 YTLKNVAEGD

-213 NINAEGVGVISGV
+213 NVNAEGVGFIKSVT
-226 MVNGNEVTNYMDD
+226 VNGNEVTNYLDD
-239 NFTVKCGSNISI
+239 NFTVKCGSHISI
-251 TRNSEDYKMESFK
+251 TRNSEDYKLESFK

-274 YYSDSHDYFVT
+274 YEESYDFFVT
-285 DATTFDI
+285 DAATFDI
-292 TAKKYATFKATIDID
+292 TAKKYATFKATVDID

-315 KGHSYDDNAFDMKNG
+315 KGYYYYYKAFDLKNG

-338 KQPIISLVAKDGY
+338 KQPLISLVAKDGY
-351 CFTSVNDG
+351 YFTSVNDG
-359 TTEYTD
+359 TTDYTD

-482 MVKADI
+482 TVKADI

-593 KNATPEHTAKLAKG
+593 KNATPEQTAKLAKG

>member
-19 AADAFSITINVDDAS
+19 AADAFSITLNVDDAS
-34 RLNVFLNGYKEL
+34 RINVFLNGYQDL

-54 VNDGDYLSIY
+54 VKDGDYLSI
-64 TKQNDIAIKSVFN
+64 TTQNNAGLVSVMN
-77 GDKELKLE
+77 GDKAVKLDS
-85 NYSTFN
+85 YSSFN
-91 VKLTESEH
+91 LKLTESEYA
-99 TGAKFVV
+99 GAKLMI
-106 KTATVDEMRTAS
+106 KTATLDEMRTAS
-118 CKVTVDDASK
+118 CKVTVDDPSK
-128 VTLYLPGT
+128 VTLRLSRT
-136 FSTLPLKD
+136 FTTVQLKS
-144 GENNVKFIPGTESVF
+144 GENEVKFIPGTESTF
-159 TVKPAS
+159 TISPQS
-165 YDNPLYKV
+165 YDTPLYKV
-173 THNSVAA
+173 TRNSVAA
-180 EADWGS
+180 EAEWGS
-186 YTLKNVADGD
+186 YTLKNVAEGD

-213 NINAEGVGVISGV
+213 NVNAEGVGFIKSVT
-226 MVNGNEVTNYMDD
+226 VNGNEVTNYLDD
-239 NFTVKCGSNISI
+239 NFTVKCGSTISI
-251 TRNSEDYKMESFK
+251 TRNSEDYKLESFK
-264 VNGEDKTDDF
+264 VNDEDKTSDF
-274 YYSDSHDYFVT
+274 YEDSYNIFVT
-285 DATTFDI
+285 DATTLDI
-292 TAKKYATFKATIDID
+292 TAKKYTTFKATVDID

-315 KGHSYDDNAFDMKNG
+315 KGYSYYDDAFDMKNG

-338 KQPIISLVAKDGY
+338 KQPLISLVAKDGY
-351 CFTSVNDG
+351 YFTSVNDG

-365 KSASNIEL
+365 QSTSEINV

-403 TSSLVFS
+403 TSSMVFS
-410 RGDNNRIE
+410 RGDYNKIE

-440 ASTKKVYKN
+440 ANTKKVYKN
-449 DVAVDPTYTYGSY
+449 DVAVDPTYSGGSY
-462 YNFNLADGD
+462 FRFSLEDGD

-482 MVKADI
+482 TVKADI

-579 RTANVYNANGVLVL
+579 RTANVYNASGVLVL
-593 KNATPEHTAKLAKG
+593 KNATPEQTAKLAKG

>member
-34 RLNVFLNGYKEL
+34 RINVFLNGTKDV

-54 VNDGDYLSIY
+54 VKDGDYLSV
-64 TKQNDIAIKSVFN
+64 TTQNNAGLVSVFN
-77 GDKELKLE
+77 GDKAVKLDS
-85 NYSTFN
+85 YSSFRL
-91 VKLTESEH
+91 KLTESEYA
-99 TGAKFVV
+99 GAKFIV
-106 KTATVDEMRTAS
+106 KTATLDEMRTAS
-118 CKVTVDDASK
+118 CKVTVDDPSK
-128 VTLYLPGT
+128 VTLRLSRT
-136 FSTLPLKD
+136 FTTVQLKS
-144 GENNVKFIPGTESVF
+144 GENEVKFIPGTESTF
-159 TVKPAS
+159 TISPQS
-165 YDNPLYKV
+165 YNTPLYKV
-173 THNSVAA
+173 TRNSVAA
-180 EADWGS
+180 EAEWGS
-186 YTLKNVADGD
+186 YTLKNVAEGD

-213 NINAEGVGVISGV
+213 NVNAEGVGFIKSVT
-226 MVNGNEVTNYMDD
+226 VNGNEVTNYLDD
-239 NFTVKCGSNISI
+239 NFTVKCGSHISI
-251 TRNSEDYKMESFK
+251 TRNSEDYKLESFK

-274 YYSDSHDYFVT
+274 YEESYDFFVT
-285 DATTFDI
+285 DAATFDI
-292 TAKKYATFKATIDID
+292 TAKKYATFKATVDID

-315 KGHSYDDNAFDMKNG
+315 KGYSYYDDAFDMKNG

-338 KQPIISLVAKDGY
+338 KQPLISLVAKDGY
-351 CFTSVNDG
+351 YFTSVNDG

-365 KSASNIEL
+365 QSTSEIKV

-403 TSSLVFS
+403 TSSMVFS
-410 RGDNNRIE
+410 RGDYNKIE

-440 ASTKKVYKN
+440 ANTKKVYKN
-449 DVAVDPTYTYGSY
+449 DVAVDPTYSGGSY
-462 YNFNLADGD
+462 FRFSLEDGD

-482 MVKADI
+482 TVKADI

-562 DLQTA
+562 ELQTA

-593 KNATPEHTAKLAKG
+593 KNATPEQTAKLAKG

>member
-34 RLNVFLNGYKEL
+34 RLNVFLNGYKDL

-54 VNDGDYLSIY
+54 VNDGDYLSI
-64 TKQNDIAIKSVFN
+64 TTQKNAGIVSVFN
-77 GDKELKLE
+77 GDKAVKFDS
-85 NYSTFN
+85 YSSFN
-91 VKLTESEH
+91 LKLTESEYA
-99 TGAKFVV
+99 GAKLVI
-106 KTATVDEMRTAS
+106 KTATLDEMRTAS
-118 CKVTVDDASK
+118 CKVTVDDPSK
-128 VTLYLPGT
+128 VTLRLSRT
-136 FSTLPLKD
+136 FTTVQLKS
-144 GENNVKFIPGTESVF
+144 GENEVKFIPGTESTF
-159 TVKPAS
+159 TISPES
-165 YDNPLYKV
+165 QLSPLYKV

-213 NINAEGVGVISGV
+213 NVNAEGVGFIKSVT
-226 MVNGNEVTNYMDD
+226 VNGNEVTNYLDD
-239 NFTVKCGSNISI
+239 NFSVKCGSNISI
-251 TRNSEDYKMESFK
+251 TRNSEDYKLESFK
-264 VNGEDKTDDF
+264 VNGEDKTSDF
-274 YYSDSHDYFVT
+274 YEDSYNIFVT
-285 DATTFDI
+285 DATTLDI
-292 TAKKYATFKATIDID
+292 TAKKYTTFKATVDID

-315 KGHSYDDNAFDMKNG
+315 NGYSYYGNAFNLKNG

-338 KQPIISLVAKDGY
+338 KQTLISLVAKDGY
-351 CFTSVNDG
+351 YFTSVNDG
-359 TTEYTD
+359 TKEYTD
-365 KSASNIEL
+365 KSVNDIEL
-373 DVTDGMVLKVVT
+373 DVVDGMVLKVVT
-385 AAIVRDKKALV
+385 AAVVRDKKALV

-403 TSSLVFS
+403 ANSLLF
-410 RGDNNRIE
+410 RRNDYNTIE
-418 IGTGYNELEF
+418 VATGYNELEF
-428 YKGDNPFSVTVY
+428 YRGDNPFSVSVS
-440 ASTKKVYKN
+440 ANTKKVYKN
-449 DVAVDPTYTYGSY
+449 DVAVVPLYSGGSY
-462 YNFNLADGD
+462 FNFSLADGD

-482 MVKADI
+482 TVKADI

-567 SGISSVTNADAS
+567 SGISSVTNADTN

-593 KNATPEHTAKLAKG
+593 KNATPEQTAKLAKG

>member
-19 AADAFSITINVDDAS
+19 AADAFSITLNVDDAS
-34 RLNVFLNGYKEL
+34 RINVFLNGTKDV

-54 VNDGDYLSIY
+54 VKDGDYLSV
-64 TKQNDIAIKSVFN
+64 TTQNNAGLVSVFN
-77 GDKELKLE
+77 GDKAVKLDS
-85 NYSTFN
+85 YSSFRL
-91 VKLTESEH
+91 KLTESEYA
-99 TGAKFVV
+99 GAKFIV
-106 KTATVDEMRTAS
+106 KTATLDEMRTAS
-118 CKVTVDDASK
+118 CKVTVDDPSK
-128 VTLYLPGT
+128 VTLRLSRT
-136 FSTLPLKD
+136 FTTVQLKS
-144 GENNVKFIPGTESVF
+144 GENEVKFIPGTESTF
-159 TVKPAS
+159 TISPQS
-165 YDNPLYKV
+165 YNTPLYKV
-173 THNSVAA
+173 TRNSVAA
-180 EADWGS
+180 EAEWGS
-186 YTLKNVADGD
+186 YTLKNVAEGD

-213 NINAEGVGVISGV
+213 NVNAEGVGFIKSVT
-226 MVNGNEVTNYMDD
+226 VNGNEVTNYLDD
-239 NFTVKCGSNISI
+239 NFTVKCGSTISI
-251 TRNSEDYKMESFK
+251 TRNSEDYKLESFK
-264 VNGEDKTDDF
+264 VNGEDKTSDF
-274 YYSDSHDYFVT
+274 YEDSYNIFVT
-285 DATTFDI
+285 DATTLDI
-292 TAKKYATFKATIDID
+292 TAKKYTTFKATVDID

-315 KGHSYDDNAFDMKNG
+315 KGYSYYDDAFDMKNG

-338 KQPIISLVAKDGY
+338 KQPLISLVAKDGY
-351 CFTSVNDG
+351 YFTSVNDG

-365 KSASNIEL
+365 QSTSEIKV

-403 TSSLVFS
+403 TSSMVFS
-410 RGDNNRIE
+410 RGDYNRIE

-440 ASTKKVYKN
+440 ANTKKVYKN
-449 DVAVDPTYTYGSY
+449 DVAVDPTYSGGSY
-462 YNFNLADGD
+462 FRFSLEDGD

-482 MVKADI
+482 TVKADI

-502 RIQPVADFSA
+502 RIQPIADFSA

-521 LAFAAKEGYSIKAL
+521 LALAAKEGYSIKAL

-551 VVVKADANIVV
+551 VVVKADAKIVV

-593 KNATPEHTAKLAKG
+593 KNATPEQTAKLAKG